1 MRKEAMIYGVDE
13 LARFLKV
20 TKATVRDWCSHG
32 QLPAFKIGKE
42 WKVRIVDLQ
51 KSING
56 KVMANQAKK
65 EKKNSTPR
73 LI

>member
-1 MRKEAMIYGVDE
+1 MEKQAMIYDVGEV
-13 LARFLKV
+13 ARFLRV

-32 QLPAFKIGKE
+32 KLPAFKIGKE
-42 WKVRIVDLQ
+42 WKIRVVDLQ

-56 KVMANQAKK
+56 KVMANRARGEK
-65 EKKNSTPR
+65 ENSTPR